1 MDTKILKQEAEAV
14 RGRIDALSMKD
25 PLIIPIITDMHVRGL
40 DDQCFKTLC
49 DSFSVL
55 KDSIRMDA
63 LISLGDN
70 FAMLGREEHITN
82 EHVSELLTGFG
93 EKLSHAADAPAF
105 FINGN
110 HDGIGT
116 DFFSPELWRG
126 AVTGRFDRGLERHD
140 GDSVYYYVDYPE
152 KNLRLVFLSVPY
164 GSDIDTDYP
173 TPRWAFGRRQIDW
186 LDRVALDVPD
196 KTDVIIFSHVPFNYY
211 YASEKD
217 WKIAT
222 WDGKRQTESFVSAL
236 CGWIDDREGAER
248 VLYDFVLHRGRF
260 IEKKDIALLACIAG
274 HEHYDALFAPGQ
286 SIGDLTNRLTCPQ
299 VLIGAANSRIN
310 PAFRNNA
317 RLGVSID
324 IMVYEDGRLELVR
337 FGDGEDHRIL

>member
-1 MDTKILKQEAEAV
+1 MEMLKKEAEAV
-14 RGRIDALSMKD
+14 SGRIDALSMKN

-40 DDQCFKTLC
+40 EDKCFEMLC
-49 DSFSVL
+49 ASFEAL
-55 KDSIRMDA
+55 KDRVHMDA

-82 EHVSELLTGFG
+82 ERVSELLTGFA
-93 EKLSHAADAPAF
+93 EKLSRAAGTPSF

-126 AVTGRFDRGLERHD
+126 AVTGRFDGGLECHD
-140 GDSVYYYVDYPE
+140 GDSVYFYVDYP
-152 KNLRLVFLSVPY
+152 KRSLRCVFLSVPY
-164 GSDIDTDYP
+164 GSDIDIDYP
-173 TPRWAFGRRQIDW
+173 TPRWAFGRRQIEW
-186 LDRVALDVPD
+186 LDTVALDVPD
-196 KTDVIIFSHVPFNYY
+196 GTGVIIFSHVPFNYY

-217 WKIAT
+217 WKMAT
-222 WDGKRQTESFVSAL
+222 WDGHKQTESFVSAL

-260 IEKKDIALLACIAG
+260 IEKKDTALIACIAG
-274 HEHYDALFAPGQ
+274 HEHYDAVFAPGQ

-299 VLIGAANSRIN
+299 MLIGAANSRIN
-310 PAFRNNA
+310 PAFRNKA
-317 RLGVSID
+317 RIGVSID
-324 IMVYEDGRLELVR
+324 IMVYENGRLELVR